1 MWALLTTGQIT
12 NSTMRNTR
20 GGNGLGYRR
29 EHRDSGGISVI
40 TKKLALSRFE
50 VPFSPGLRYSIIHH
64 GAVSVEYNFD

>member
-1 MWALLTTGQIT
+1 
-12 NSTMRNTR
+12 MRNTR

-29 EHRDSGGISVI
+29 EHGEHGEHGDSGGISVI

-50 VPFSPGLRYSIIHH
+50 VQFSPGPRYSIIHH